1 VGLGNAMGRMFVVL
15 AGMVAAGVVAGK
27 NKYMRV
33 AAPLGVLGVGIVGFW
48 VPIWVVV
55 LLAVAMGFVIMKTV
69 TKSSGAG
76 E

>member
-1 VGLGNAMGRMFVVL
+1 
-15 AGMVAAGVVAGK
+15 VVAGK